1 MKEKIQITQD
11 EIDFWVPFKLRWEDA
26 VTKKIKVHL
35 YWKPY
40 NMLRDYFIT
49 LPSPFGLS
57 LESKLTNGKGVCTSD
72 KLLS

>member
-11 EIDFWVPFKLRWEDA
+11 EIDFLGSIQTEVDA